1 MRSISTC
8 EGTGKWSILSGMET
22 KVYIDPK
29 DYLHDIWRLGRQIY
43 DSPWRPD
50 ILIALWRGGAI
61 PGVAVHEFLKV
72 KGLSLPHKPVKCS
85 SYTGIETSETT
96 VTFDEHAAQVFALLK
111 PGTKVLVVDDVFDT
125 GRTAAAIHAR
135 MADIGCDMR
144 FACVYWKP
152 EKNVTS
158 FTPDFFVKKL
168 DRWIVYP
175 HEIEGLTPEEVAVK
189 DPFLAEL
196 MK

>member
-1 MRSISTC
+1 
-8 EGTGKWSILSGMET
+8 MET

-29 DYLHDIWRLGRQIY
+29 DYLHDIWRLGRQIF

-72 KGLSLPHKPVKCS
+72 KGLALPHKPVKCS

-96 VTFDEHAAQVFALLK
+96 VTFDEHAAQVFASLK

-152 EKNVTS
+152 EKNATS

-168 DRWIVYP
+168 NQWIVYP
-175 HEIEGLTPEEVAVK
+175 HEIEGLTPEEVALK

-196 MK
+196 LKD